1 MISFVNDDVVWTPLS
16 LFLLTYGLSLISSI
30 FNFQKFRKQICGAL
44 ELYNQMAPWEYPKLK
59 MYPFSYTL
67 YKSKDFAPF
76 TRMSLW
82 LSGSML
88 GSYAKDPWIK
98 SKSSKIFNFFYVVM
112 YFFYP
117 NLLFFLLY

>member
-1 MISFVNDDVVWTPLS
+1 MEHFVDHKPLISDTC
-16 LFLLTYGLSLISSI
+16 GLSLISSI

-67 YKSKDFAPF
+67 YKLKDFAPYI
-76 TRMSLW
+76 RMSLW

-88 GSYAKDPWIK
+88 GSYAKDP
-98 SKSSKIFNFFYVVM
+98 
-112 YFFYP
+112 
-117 NLLFFLLY
+117 

>member
-1 MISFVNDDVVWTPLS
+1 MVNTNYHGLPR
-16 LFLLTYGLSLISSI
+16 TYGLSLISSI

-67 YKSKDFAPF
+67 YKLKDFAPHI
-76 TRMSLW
+76 RMSLW

-88 GSYAKDPWIK
+88 GSYAKDP
-98 SKSSKIFNFFYVVM
+98 
-112 YFFYP
+112 
-117 NLLFFLLY
+117 

>member
-1 MISFVNDDVVWTPLS
+1 MVNTNYHGLPR
-16 LFLLTYGLSLISSI
+16 TYGLSLISSI

-67 YKSKDFAPF
+67 YKLKDFAPYI
-76 TRMSLW
+76 RMSLW

-98 SKSSKIFNFFYVVM
+98 SKSSKIFNFFLCCNV
-112 YFFYP
+112 
-117 NLLFFLLY
+117 FFLPKFVVFSFILM

>member
-1 MISFVNDDVVWTPLS
+1 MVGVFFRFAESGFRRKKIVFALLGKDY
-16 LFLLTYGLSLISSI
+16 LTYGLSLISSI

-67 YKSKDFAPF
+67 YKLKDFAPYI
-76 TRMSLW
+76 RMSLW

-88 GSYAKDPWIK
+88 SSYAKDP
-98 SKSSKIFNFFYVVM
+98 
-112 YFFYP
+112 
-117 NLLFFLLY
+117 

>member
-1 MISFVNDDVVWTPLS
+1 MVNTNYHRLPR
-16 LFLLTYGLSLISSI
+16 TYGLSLISSI

-67 YKSKDFAPF
+67 YKLKDFAPYI
-76 TRMSLW
+76 RMSLW

-98 SKSSKIFNFFYVVM
+98 SRSSKIFNFFYTVM